1 MAEIGQ
7 QDIQNLAMQHRE
19 YQQQAQTIQQQI
31 SMVQVSIDECKMA
44 INTLDELPD
53 EPELESLIPIGSGSF
68 LNARVLNNDKVVVDV
83 GAGFRVEKSA
93 EGAKEIL
100 NKRCDNF
107 QKILDN
113 MTQSLS
119 RIAEKMQSIE
129 SLVAQQQGG
138 VPPQ

>member
-7 QDIQNLAMQHRE
+7 QDMQNLAMQHRE
-19 YQQQAQTIQQQI
+19 YQQQAQSIQQQVN
-31 SMVQVSIDECKMA
+31 MVKVSIDECKMA
-44 INTLDELPD
+44 IDTLDGLPG

-68 LNARVLNNDKVVVDV
+68 LNARVLNNDKVIVDV
-83 GAGFRVEKSA
+83 GAGFSVEKSV

-100 NKRCDNF
+100 NKRCDNL
-107 QKILDN
+107 QQIMEN
-113 MTQSLS
+113 MTQSLA

-138 VPPQ
+138 QPQQ